1 MKEENAKET
10 LDNKSLEEDINT
22 LFQKDHIVIKQPKLL
37 RIKKNDMNNV
47 QKIIPNLN
55 DEYKKENKV
64 IKKRIKELKEI
75 DKQLKEEEHNA
86 QLERNLTSF
95 YRNPF
100 CYMDYLVKKYFKEKA
115 NLLENYG
122 IKQSIMNDFN
132 TFTNEIE
139 KKLHNFTQSE
149 LFKLKRLQNQIDKKL
164 NINQAKPTDE
174 NSNLNA
180 EPITSQD
187 KLNIIFNPSSF
198 KNTNDKDA
206 IEKKM
211 LVELNGIVSSKQDAE
226 DIVINDPTSDLH
238 KENLFNQALACLKG
252 EKIIPPKRSFLTTTD
267 LQLKDV
273 NRDNLIDSK
282 NISKLQSKAEWYNAL
297 KEHPIPDFYGRQ
309 KVLDKNKKDKQKEKE
324 DFYAMI
330 GESEK
335 QIEQMNRISK
345 ENDELIR
352 YVKDKVDNDF
362 NKEAIKVGM
371 TKLSIYQHNLE
382 QIHKD
387 FDDMK
392 SDQLCVNYDE
402 MQKEMDYNY
411 NYLLEKTN
419 NFLKGKKYKNP
430 DAPID
435 DNDIDDLYKKYAKK
449 EKVAKT
455 KRKFNNQS
463 TNPFLHNYFYK
474 TKK

>member
-1 MKEENAKET
+1 M
-10 LDNKSLEEDINT
+10 I
-22 LFQKDHIVIKQPKLL
+22 
-37 RIKKNDMNNV
+37 
-47 QKIIPNLN
+47 
-55 DEYKKENKV
+55 
-64 IKKRIKELKEI
+64 
-75 DKQLKEEEHNA
+75 
-86 QLERNLTSF
+86 
-95 YRNPF
+95 
-100 CYMDYLVKKYFKEKA
+100 
-115 NLLENYG
+115 
-122 IKQSIMNDFN
+122 
-132 TFTNEIE
+132 
-139 KKLHNFTQSE
+139 HNFTQSE

-297 KEHPIPDFYGRQ
+297 KAHPIPDFYGRQ
-309 KVLDKNKKDKQKEKE
+309 KVIDKNKKDKQKEKE

-435 DNDIDDLYKKYAKK
+435 DNDIDDLYKKY
-449 EKVAKT
+449 
-455 KRKFNNQS
+455 
-463 TNPFLHNYFYK
+463 
-474 TKK
+474 